1 MLKYNQ
7 LCEIINNLYM
17 KINLILFPFL
27 LTSLMSVAQ
36 DRYFARAYTSNVLPK
51 GTIDL
56 EFWHTSRFERKD
68 QFYFAQDQRIEF
80 EAGLGHNIQ
89 TSLYLN
95 NNHVRFSE
103 SKDETITKSELGFSN
118 EWKWKLFDPTVNKVG
133 FALYGEW
140 GLKGGDELE
149 LEAKLI
155 FDKIFDKHIYVFNAV
170 YEYEKE
176 FEWKNNQIES
186 EQGSQTTEFIV
197 AYQYL
202 IKPTFGLGFE
212 IQNENAITND
222 NIWEYSLVSGGPTLN
237 FRQGKWFAIINY
249 LPQWSNL
256 HKTASA
262 PFNKVLD
269 RKENHNVRLVFGVNL

>member
-17 KINLILFPFL
+17 KFNLIFFLFL
-27 LTSLMSVAQ
+27 LTSLMTAAQ

-80 EAGLGHNIQ
+80 EAGSVHNIQ

-118 EWKWKLFDPTVNKVG
+118 EWEWKLFDPTVN
-133 FALYGEW
+133 
-140 GLKGGDELE
+140 
-149 LEAKLI
+149 
-155 FDKIFDKHIYVFNAV
+155 
-170 YEYEKE
+170 
-176 FEWKNNQIES
+176 
-186 EQGSQTTEFIV
+186 
-197 AYQYL
+197 
-202 IKPTFGLGFE
+202 
-212 IQNENAITND
+212 
-222 NIWEYSLVSGGPTLN
+222 
-237 FRQGKWFAIINY
+237 
-249 LPQWSNL
+249 
-256 HKTASA
+256 
-262 PFNKVLD
+262 
-269 RKENHNVRLVFGVNL
+269 